1 MFFISFVASFAVI
14 MIGMWSMLEV
24 LNIGY
29 GYKLFLSLAFP
40 YSGYV
45 NSIDMANV
53 SIHSSSNTW
62 HFLFIYFFIS
72 FAMAIENWSHFGSFI
87 HMSTRMVFTFLLMMV
102 IRNLSENSI

>member
-1 MFFISFVASFAVI
+1 
-14 MIGMWSMLEV
+14 MLKV

-29 GYKLFLSLAFP
+29 GYELFLSLAFP

-62 HFLFIYFFIS
+62 HFLFTFCFPLPWPLQIGVILVR
-72 FAMAIENWSHFGSFI
+72 SFI
-87 HMSTRMVFTFLLMMV
+87 CPLAMDWLHFLFTFMMS
-102 IRNLSENSI
+102 IYNLSENSI